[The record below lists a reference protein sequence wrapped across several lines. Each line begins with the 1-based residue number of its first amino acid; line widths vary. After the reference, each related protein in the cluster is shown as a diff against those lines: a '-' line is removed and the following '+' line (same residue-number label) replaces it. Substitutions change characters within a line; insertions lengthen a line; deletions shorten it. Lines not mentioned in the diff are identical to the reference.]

1 MKKPV
6 LKWTTPGPHHTAS
19 IASCGLKRLI
29 ILQERS
35 VVQYLGMWN
44 PRIPS
49 LQDAYYA
56 EVEQAQ
62 LAVERSVEDEAKD
75 TLRIFKAAR
84 QRAKGK

>member
-6 LKWTTPGPHHTAS
+6 LKWVTGPNRISS
-19 IASCGLKRLI
+19 IASCGLRRLI
-29 ILQERS
+29 ILQVRDDT
-35 VVQYLGMWN
+35 QYKGMWN

-49 LQDAYYA
+49 LQDVYYA
-56 EVEQAQ
+56 DVEHAQ

-84 QRAKGK
+84 QRTKGK